1 MIRIN
6 AHGSRLL
13 FLGIPLLIVLGSVPA
28 LGKIHLPF
36 RRSGQRSAGPSLRRR
51 LNINSII
58 TEPGTFETEWSNI
71 YSTSGTFFMPTTLKL
86 TPGTGTGF
94 WGRTELSASFD
105 SMYSASLNNQRSTQ
119 FSDHVT
125 VASTSVIYAGQQW
138 NVAIAPVAT
147 FYWRDEKGAR
157 LGAVAIARYDSGLNT
172 AGVSVSWTGAT
183 SPSPTNPAGTLDLV
197 GGYGRKLANAG
208 AMSHLT
214 PYGNVV
220 YERSSGGFHGLSLV
234 EGLEYQVNGKIAVE
248 MATQQLNLYGS
259 SLDYQFI
266 LGLTV
271 NFGPP
276 KKWFGNHY
284 R

>member
-1 MIRIN
+1 MVPV
-6 AHGSRLL
+6 LL
-13 FLGIPLLIVLGSVPA
+13 FLLPVVVQ
-28 LGKIHLPF
+28 GKIHVPF

-58 TEPGTFETEWSNI
+58 TEPGTFEVEWSNI
-71 YSTSGTFFMPTTLKL
+71 YSTSGAFFMPTTLKF

-105 SMYSASLNNQRSTQ
+105 SVYSASVASQRSTQ
-119 FSDHVT
+119 FSDHIT
-125 VASTSVIYAGQQW
+125 VASTSVVYAGQKW
-138 NVAIAPVAT
+138 NVALAPVAT

-172 AGVSVSWTGAT
+172 AGFSLSWSSAT
-183 SPSPTNPAGTLDLV
+183 SPSPINPAGTLDLI

-214 PYGNVV
+214 PYGNIV
-220 YERSSGGFHGLSLV
+220 YERSSGGLHGLSLV
-234 EGLEYQVNGKIAVE
+234 EGLEYQVNEKVAFE
-248 MATQQLNLYGS
+248 MAAQQLSYSGN

-266 LGLTV
+266 LGMTV
-271 NFGPP
+271 NFGQPR
-276 KKWFGNHY
+276 KWFGS
-284 R
+284 RLR